1 MTRHEDIPER
11 VWAEAT
17 RMAREY
23 HQWLNAG
30 NSTGSLSEHAVLA
43 MADTFA
49 RAILAAEKREREA
62 CAQIAREHDMASGE
76 SIAHM
81 IMTRNEWQPAA
92 VRKVLESSDA

>member
-1 MTRHEDIPER
+1 MTRPEDIPER
-11 VWAEAT
+11 VWEEAT
-17 RMAREY
+17 AHMRRVGWYDERHIAET
-23 HQWLNAG
+23 
-30 NSTGSLSEHAVLA
+30 S
-43 MADTFA
+43 